1 MVAVTT
7 ITLPPADDVDTWV
20 AAHPRAAKHQLIDE
34 MSPAELRAIARHC
47 LAYAP
52 EVLDRA
58 IAERLRARRD
68 GNRARKTGTA

>member
-1 MVAVTT
+1 MTADRARTMPGTT
-7 ITLPPADDVDTWV
+7 DNVDAWV
-20 AAHPRAAKHQLIDE
+20 EGQPRAGKHQLIDE
-34 MSPAELRAIARHC
+34 MTPDELRAMARHC

-68 GNRARKTGTA
+68 GNRARKTA